1 LGFFLSQ
8 VLDGI
13 PEVTSYQ
20 SICLRSFAKINL
32 GLHILGKRKDGYHEI
47 RTLFQSIDLHDR
59 IEITLKK
66 NDGVTLEC
74 SRPDLSHSDN
84 LVMKAAQMFVNVLDR
99 PVGLHLRLEKTIPIG
114 AGLGGGS
121 SNAAT
126 TLLGLQRLLGRRL
139 STDQLFELGGHL
151 GADVPYFFV
160 GGTALGV
167 GRGSEVYPLEEHDE
181 NHVLVIVPPFSV
193 PTPNAYA
200 RTGLGLTRRVNDS
213 MIPVFCSGYLDS
225 IKEWRLLENDFEKT
239 VLEDQA
245 ELRQII
251 QDLTC
256 LGARGA
262 RLTGSGAALFALFG
276 SEDEL
281 QKAQDRFSSANVR
294 VIRTR
299 TLSRV
304 QYWQCLVESLQ

>member
-1 LGFFLSQ
+1 
-8 VLDGI
+8 
-13 PEVTSYQ
+13 VTAYQ

-32 GLHILGKRKDGYHEI
+32 GLHILGKRQDGYHEI

-59 IEITLKK
+59 IEITRRT
-66 NDGVTLEC
+66 NEGVTLEC
-74 SRPDLSHSDN
+74 SRPDLSHSGN
-84 LVMKAAQMFVNVLDR
+84 LVTKAAQMFVNMLDR

-126 TLLGLQRLLGRRL
+126 TLLGLQRLLGKSL

-151 GADVPYFFV
+151 GSDVPFFFV

-167 GRGSEVYPLEEHDE
+167 GRGSEVYPLEEQEE
-181 NHVLVIVPPFSV
+181 NHVLVVVPLFSV

-200 RTGLGLTRRVNDS
+200 RAGLGLTKRVNDS

-225 IKEWRLLENDFEKT
+225 VKERWLLENDFEKT
-239 VLEDQA
+239 VLEDRA
-245 ELRQII
+245 ELRQLMRS
-251 QDLTC
+251 LTR
-256 LGARGA
+256 LGARGV
-262 RLTGSGAALFALFG
+262 RLTGSGAALFALYG

-281 QKAQDRFSSANVR
+281 QKAQDHFSSTNVR
-294 VIRTR
+294 AIRTR